1 MRLEGY
7 QIREEL
13 SQAEKKKKKK
23 EGPLGAL
30 CNLKIN
36 NSEGKLNT

>member
-13 SQAEKKKKKK
+13 SQAEKKKKKD
-23 EGPLGAL
+23 GPLGAL

>member
-13 SQAEKKKKKK
+13 SQAGGKKKEE

-36 NSEGKLNT
+36 NSEGKVKT

>member
-23 EGPLGAL
+23 GLWELFV
-30 CNLKIN
+30 I
-36 NSEGKLNT
+36 

>member
-1 MRLEGY
+1 MKLEGY

-13 SQAEKKKKKK
+13 SQAGKKKKK
-23 EGPLGAL
+23 EGPLGPL
-30 CNLKIN
+30 CKLKIN

>member
-13 SQAEKKKKKK
+13 SQAEKKKK
-23 EGPLGAL
+23 EGPLGPL
-30 CNLKIN
+30 CKFKIN